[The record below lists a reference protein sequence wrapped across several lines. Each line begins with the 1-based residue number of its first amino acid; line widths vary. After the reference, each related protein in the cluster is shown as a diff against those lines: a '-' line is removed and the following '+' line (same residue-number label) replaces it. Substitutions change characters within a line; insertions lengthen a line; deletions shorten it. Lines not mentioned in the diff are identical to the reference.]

1 MQIALLIG
9 GTGDTW
15 GGAYSGVRTDQP
27 CLCLNIAEGI
37 GPGSIG
43 QSDGVPQAIV
53 LIDRQHMQ
61 VSLLIDRGSNKRRR
75 TNAGVRTDQPC
86 LCLNVAKG
94 VGPGPIGQ
102 SDGVPQTIVLINS
115 QHVQV
120 TLLIGRTSDT
130 WGRTNTMFGACVV
143 AG

>member
-27 CLCLNIAEGI
+27 CLRLNIAEGI
-37 GPGSIG
+37 GPGPIG
-43 QSDGVPQAIV
+43 QSDRMPQAIV
-53 LIDRQHMQ
+53 LIDRQDVQ
-61 VSLLIDRGSNKRRR
+61 ISLLIDRGSNKRRR

-86 LCLNVAKG
+86 LRLNIAEG
-94 VGPGPIGQ
+94 IGPGSIGQ

-115 QHVQV
+115 
-120 TLLIGRTSDT
+120 
-130 WGRTNTMFGACVV
+130 
-143 AG
+143 